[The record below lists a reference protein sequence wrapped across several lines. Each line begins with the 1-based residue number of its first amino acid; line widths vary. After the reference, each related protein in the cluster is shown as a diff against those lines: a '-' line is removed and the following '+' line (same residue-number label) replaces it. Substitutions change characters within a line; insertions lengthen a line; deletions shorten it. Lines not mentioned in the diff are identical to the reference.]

1 MELRLK
7 GIHRVKKRL
16 ADGSLRVYHY
26 AWRGGPQMK
35 EKPDTLAFAE
45 EFYALTKGHERERTR
60 TGTFAKLVEK
70 YRASEA
76 YKARRPATRSVYDW
90 AIKRILS
97 RYADLPIEALS
108 ETGMRSEIL
117 EWRDREL
124 ADKPRAADLI
134 ITCFATILSF
144 AKDREIIERNPL
156 EEVRKINQSSRRDI
170 IWTDEQL
177 DAFRAKA
184 PPMMV
189 LALELALWTGQRQG
203 DLLRLTWSAYDG
215 NYITLKQE
223 KTGSFVRVKVAGELK
238 ARLDATKRRSVTILT
253 NRSGRPFSEGFRSSW
268 AKACEAAG
276 IEGVT
281 FHDLRGTFISL
292 AHRAGASIREISE
305 VSGHTEKD
313 AERIIRRHYL
323 KADSAVSKLEM
334 GTKAGQKL

>member
-16 ADGSLRVYHY
+16 ADGSIRVYHY
-26 AWRGGPQMK
+26 AWRGGPQMQAQ
-35 EKPDTLAFAE
+35 PGTLAFAE
-45 EFYALTKGHERERTR
+45 EFYALTQGRVKNEIR
-60 TGTFAKLVEK
+60 TGTLASLVERYK
-70 YRASEA
+70 QSQAYQVRRAS
-76 YKARRPATRSVYDW
+76 TRKVYDW
-90 AIKRILS
+90 AISRILA
-97 RYADLPIEALS
+97 RYADLPIAALS

-117 EWRDREL
+117 DWRDREL
-124 ADKPRAADLI
+124 ADRPRAADLI
-134 ITCFATILSF
+134 VTCFATILAF
-144 AKDREIIERNPL
+144 AKDREFITRNPL
-156 EEVRKINQSSRRDI
+156 EGVEKINQSTRRDI

-177 DAFRAKA
+177 NAFRAKA
-184 PPMMV
+184 PPMMI

-215 NYITLKQE
+215 THITLKQE

-238 ARLDATKRRSVTILT
+238 ERLDATKRRSVTILT
-253 NRSGRPFSEGFRSSW
+253 NRSGRPFTDGFRSSW
-268 AKACEAAG
+268 AKACAAAG
-276 IEGVT
+276 VEAVT

-292 AHRAGASIREISE
+292 AYRSGASIREISE

-334 GTKAGQKL
+334 GTKTGQKL